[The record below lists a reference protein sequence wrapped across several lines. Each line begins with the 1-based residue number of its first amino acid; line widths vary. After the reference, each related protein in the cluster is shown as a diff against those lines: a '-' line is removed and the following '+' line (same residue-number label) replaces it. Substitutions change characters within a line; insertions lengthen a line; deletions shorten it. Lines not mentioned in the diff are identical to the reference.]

1 MKSIVICLRISIKT
15 RLSKVL
21 MISRVVQG
29 QNEGKSYN
37 QKKLI
42 FI

>member
-1 MKSIVICLRISIKT
+1 MKSMVISLRISIKT

-29 QNEGKSYN
+29 QNEGRSDN

-42 FI
+42 SI

>member
-1 MKSIVICLRISIKT
+1 MVISLRILIKT
-15 RLSKVL
+15 RFSKVL

-29 QNEGKSYN
+29 QNEGKSEN

-42 FI
+42 SI